1 MSGDPGQDF
10 WDYSLTVY
18 GREGVASACLA
29 LQNRHGLDVN
39 LLLFCGWSGAQGVSL
54 EAAEL
59 AALDELMRPW
69 RESAVEPLRGVR
81 RWLKGQSLVP
91 AASADALRE
100 RILAEEIRAEEIAQR
115 AMASRL
121 PARLDVTPS
130 APRGTSAP
138 QRTAANLSTCL
149 MALSIERTA
158 ADTADLAA
166 LLRGCHPE
174 VAPLDAVWLLGS

>member
-18 GREGVASACLA
+18 GREGVAPACLA
-29 LQNRHGLDVN
+29 LQDRHGLDVN
-39 LLLFCGWSGAQGVSL
+39 LLLFCGWAGAQGISL

-59 AALDELMRPW
+59 AALDDLVRPW
-69 RESAVEPLRGVR
+69 RESAVGPLRAVR
-81 RWLKGQSLVP
+81 RWLKSQPFAP
-91 AASADALRE
+91 AASADALRA

-115 AMASRL
+115 VMASRL
-121 PARLDVTPS
+121 PARLDVTPP

-138 QRTAANLSTCL
+138 QRTAANLCTCL
-149 MALSIERTA
+149 MALNIERSA

-174 VAPLDAVWLLGS
+174 VAPLDAVWLLGG

>member
-18 GREGVASACLA
+18 GREGVAPACLA
-29 LQNRHGLDVN
+29 LQDRRGLDVN

-59 AALDELMRPW
+59 AALDEMVRPW
-69 RESAVEPLRGVR
+69 RRAVVQPLRGVR
-81 RWLKGQSLVP
+81 RWLKSQSLAP

-100 RILAEEIRAEEIAQR
+100 RLLAEELRAEEIVQR
-115 AMASRL
+115 VMATRL
-121 PARLDVTPS
+121 PARLDVTPP

-138 QRTAANLSTCL
+138 QRTAANLTTCL
-149 MALSIERTA
+149 MALDVERSA

-174 VAPLDAVWLLGS
+174 IAPLDAVWLLGG

>member
-29 LQNRHGLDVN
+29 LQDRHDLDVN
-39 LLLFCGWSGAQGVSL
+39 LLLFCGWAGAQGVSL

-59 AALDELMRPW
+59 AALNDLLRPW
-69 RESAVEPLRGVR
+69 RESAVEPLRDVR
-81 RWLKGQSLVP
+81 RWLKGQSLAP

-115 AMASRL
+115 VMAARL
-121 PARLDVTPS
+121 PARLDVTPP

-138 QRTAANLSTCL
+138 QRTAANLATCL
-149 MALSIERTA
+149 MALNIERTA

-166 LLRGCHPE
+166 VLRGCHPE
-174 VAPLDAVWLLGS
+174 VAPLDAVWLLGG